1 VKLVRKRTVR
11 RAKQAGFSLLE
22 FVTAAMIFFVVTG
35 AIYALLRLG
44 SSNRFTA
51 SQRIESLQNV
61 RVALNQI
68 GRECLNAGVDYYPTG
83 ALVPDDTVQNIAGF
97 PADGD
102 IAADYFL
109 PVLPRNDVDT
119 NSLSGVLTD
128 RITVVYGDDSFG
140 FRFNGADNTPNTADD
155 VVTNYIPI
163 DQISNGTSFRIYNTS
178 STSYTN
184 APCSVG
190 ALYLVTE
197 SGTSPRQTIGVC
209 TGLSGTNTIVFGADA
224 NNLNGPSSATGVL
237 KVLNVSSG
245 TPGRL
250 MPLVMVTY
258 YVASNGTLYRRLYG
272 DYSSTGNP
280 TAGTGVTASTNTWLD
295 EPLAFGISDFQLQYL
310 LEDGSVTPN
319 PSLSLCSGIRQ
330 VQIAITAR
338 GQEVDPRTGRA
349 YETRLVSSFN
359 VRNLAY
365 SIR

>member
-1 VKLVRKRTVR
+1 LKPFNQTTDR
-11 RAKQAGFSLLE
+11 RAREAGFSLLE
-22 FVTAAMIFFVVTG
+22 FVAAAMIFLVVTG

-51 SQRIESLQNV
+51 SQRIESIQNV
-61 RVALNQI
+61 RIALNQI

-83 ALVPDDTVQNIAGF
+83 ALVPDDTIQNLVGL

-102 IAADYFL
+102 VAVDYFL

-119 NSLSGVLTD
+119 NSLSGVATD
-128 RITVVYGDDSFG
+128 RLTIVYGDDTFD
-140 FRFNGADNTPNTADD
+140 FRFAGADNTLNTADD
-155 VVTNYIPI
+155 VVSNYIPI
-163 DQISNGTSFRIYNTS
+163 DQITNGTNFRIYNTS
-178 STSYTN
+178 STAYTN
-184 APCSVG
+184 ASCSVG
-190 ALYLVTE
+190 AMYLVTE

-209 TGLSGTNTIVFGADA
+209 TALSGTNTVVFGSDA

-250 MPLVMVTY
+250 APLVMVTY

-272 DYSSTGNP
+272 DYSVTGNP
-280 TAGTGVTASTNTWLD
+280 TAGTGVTATSNTWLD
-295 EPLAFGISDFQLQYL
+295 EPLAFGITDFQLQYL
-310 LEDGSVTPN
+310 LEDGTVTPN
-319 PSLSLCSGIRQ
+319 PSLSLCTGIRQ
-330 VQIAITAR
+330 VQIAIAAR
-338 GQEVDPRTGRA
+338 GQELDPHTRQP
-349 YETRLVSSFN
+349 YETRLVSTFN